1 MCYNNTIFMYLIK
14 IYTTITIILFF
25 NVNLIAKDLNLQTFN
40 ELKKELTNNKIT
52 IDQFNEKIDDFNI
65 TSDIFEIS
73 KDLFLDNSLSIE
85 DYLEVIENVL
95 ISETSLI
102 QKNESNDSQ
111 KNIITGIN
119 GEYIFQTEITRLS
132 QYIVG
137 DFNYGELFDN
147 KFIFENNALKEI
159 NLTQNNEDLL
169 EFSKA
174 KLIINDNNFI
184 IKSNV
189 IDPSD
194 PAAPLKY
201 RFEGNIDNG
210 TVNGIMTVSYYG
222 NELPQGTILVEA
234 DTVKNISEN
243 LDSDI
248 IDNIEK
254 INLKLKIV
262 SVNINVPTELAARI
276 NNIEKLTLLM
286 DSNKVEEIKYEE
298 QSNNFFVNKNI
309 RSIKDIKIK
318 LTNKKIL
325 KGKSRLVIKQFSSE
339 NVAVYWNIDLSTNDP
354 SGNVIIELVGRGP
367 QIELIPIK

>member
-1 MCYNNTIFMYLIK
+1 MNFK
-14 IYTTITIILFF
+14 IYKIFIIILFF
-25 NVNLIAKDLNLQTFN
+25 SFNLIAKGLTLQTFN
-40 ELKKELTNNKIT
+40 ELKIDLINNKIT
-52 IDQFNEKIDDFNI
+52 INQFNEKINDFNI
-65 TSDIFEIS
+65 SSDLFEIS
-73 KDLFLDNSLSIE
+73 KDLFLDDALSLE
-85 DYLEVIENVL
+85 DYLDVIENVL
-95 ISETSLI
+95 IAETSLI
-102 QKNESNDSQ
+102 QKNDRNDSQ
-111 KNIITGIN
+111 ENIISGIN
-119 GEYIFQTEITRLS
+119 GEYIFQTEITKLS

-137 DFNYGELFDN
+137 DLNYGELFDN
-147 KFIFENNALKEI
+147 KFIFENNVLKEI
-159 NLTQNNEDLL
+159 NLTQNNEVLL

-174 KLIINDNNFI
+174 KLIINNKNFI

-210 TVNGIMTVSYYG
+210 IINGKMTVSYFG

-234 DTVKNISEN
+234 DTISNISES
-243 LDSDI
+243 LVSDI
-248 IDNIEK
+248 DDNTQE

-262 SVNINVPTELAARI
+262 RVNTNVPTELAARI

-286 DSNKVEEIKYEE
+286 DSNKVKEIKYEE
-298 QSNNFFVNKNI
+298 QSNNFFVKKNI
-309 RSIKDIKIK
+309 RSIKDINIK
-318 LTNKKIL
+318 LTNKSIL

-339 NVAVYWNIDLSTNDP
+339 NVSVYWNIDLSTNDP